1 MPRRR
6 VIVAVV
12 LALVLGLAAGVAV
25 GQDDSRVRPVS
36 ELSYV
41 EVRPGDSYWALARD
55 LGLSCTYTE
64 LWAANG
70 RIPLDPGTI
79 LVIPPRCAPVVT
91 PPTTTPVTTAPPT
104 TVPET
109 TTTTTPPTTTT
120 TTTTTTVAPPPPADA
135 PLIGASIEKGTF
147 GTQAAATAAFEAQ
160 TGAPAMIARRFIGSF
175 PTNFANVEAF
185 SVDTGKRHR
194 WISVKGD
201 PTLAQWIT
209 FLGTIPQDGFDT
221 WVTIN
226 HEPEND
232 GGSMTPTVF
241 KSRLALM
248 STAIDQV
255 NRDDIHKG
263 LILMTWLERD
273 NDATTSSASWFP
285 DSDILPSFTLGIDPY
300 DPNSRNTFASLVSAT
315 IALWD
320 AAGGH
325 DWMVTEVGTKRTGQ
339 AGVDWIAGMGSY
351 CRADPDC
358 KALMWFHAAAG
369 DNGPWYLPTGAMSAE
384 WGRQVTLS
392 LAAQSQFSIA
402 A

>member
-1 MPRRR
+1 MSRLRWLV
-6 VIVAVV
+6 VIAVAVASFV
-12 LALVLGLAAGVAV
+12 AGTVTA
-25 GQDDSRVRPVS
+25 QTDDPRVRS
-36 ELSYV
+36 AAELQYV
-41 EVRPGDSYWALARD
+41 TAVAGDSYYGLVRD
-55 LGLSCTYTE
+55 LGLGCNGTE

-70 RIPLDPGTI
+70 RDPLDPGTVVI
-79 LVIPPRCAPVVT
+79 IPPACTPAST
-91 PPTTTPVTTAPPT
+91 PPTTAPPT
-104 TVPET
+104 TEPETTPPSTVPET
-109 TTTTTPPTTTT
+109 TTTTTTTTSL
-120 TTTTTTVAPPPPADA
+120 PPPVAA
-135 PLIGASIEKGTF
+135 PLIGASIEKGAF
-147 GTQAAATAAFEAQ
+147 GSQAAATAAFEEL
-160 TGAPAMIARRFIGSF
+160 TGAPVMIARRFSNTF
-175 PTNFANVEAF
+175 PSNFRNVEAF
-185 SVDTGKRHR
+185 AVDIGQRHR

-209 FLGTIPQDGFDT
+209 FLGTIPVDGFDT

-241 KSRLALM
+241 RSRLALM
-248 STAIDQV
+248 STAVDQV

-273 NDATTSSASWFP
+273 NDPTTSSASWFP
-285 DSDILPSFTLGIDPY
+285 DSAILPGFTLGIDPY
-300 DPNSRNTFASLVSAT
+300 DPNARNTFESLVAAT
-315 IALWD
+315 VALWD

-339 AGVDWIAGMGSY
+339 AGVDWIAAAGTY

-369 DNGPWYLPTGAMSAE
+369 DNGPWYLPAGSMADE
-384 WGRQVTLS
+384 WGRQVTVS
-392 LAAQSQFSIA
+392 LAANAQFAIA